1 MTQAPNAP
9 RAERADSAANRERIL
24 AAARQAFASRGLDA
38 EVKEIA
44 ALAGVGVGTLYRHFE
59 SRDEL
64 LRAVITRTRVDL
76 LGRIETALETTA
88 PAEAFRAVIRA
99 AAEVFERFGALT
111 ELAISG
117 RLPEYHP
124 EHHEEFNA
132 AFARLLQRGIGDGS
146 FRPDLD
152 IETTIAAL
160 AGVFVSGQ
168 LAQLGAARGFE
179 AAADAVADLFLSA
192 CLARR

>member
-59 SRDEL
+59 SRDDL
-64 LRAVITRTRVDL
+64 LRAVITGTRADL
-76 LGRIETALETTA
+76 LARIETALETTA
-88 PAEAFRAVIRA
+88 PVEAFRAVIRA

-117 RLPEYHP
+117 RLIEYHADRQ
-124 EHHEEFNA
+124 EEFNA
-132 AFARLLQRGIGDGS
+132 AFARLLQRGIRDGS

-160 AGVFVSGQ
+160 AGVFVSGS
-168 LAQLGAARGFE
+168 LAQLGDARGFQ

>member
-59 SRDEL
+59 SRDDL
-64 LRAVITRTRVDL
+64 LRAVIRTTRADL
-76 LGRIETALETTA
+76 LARIEAALETRA
-88 PAEAFRAVIRA
+88 PIDAFRAVVHA
-99 AAEVFERFGALT
+99 AAEVCERFGALT

-117 RLPEYHP
+117 HLREYQPERHDD
-124 EHHEEFNA
+124 FDA
-132 AFARLLQRGIGDGS
+132 TFARLLERGIRDGS
-146 FRPDLD
+146 FRADLD
-152 IETTIAAL
+152 IATTIAAL
-160 AGVFVSGQ
+160 AAVFVSGY
-168 LAQLGAARGFE
+168 LMELGAARGFGP
-179 AAADAVADLFLSA
+179 AADAVADFFLSA
-192 CLARR
+192 CVNRS